1 MPRDVL
7 LAAIIGPHGLKG
19 EVKVKT
25 FTEASA
31 ALGQYGALHLKDGR
45 KLFVK
50 HVNAVKPG
58 EAIVAFI
65 DVGDRN
71 AAEALKGEE
80 LFVSREALP
89 PLEGQEFYHADLVGL
104 RAEDEEGRIIGT
116 VKAIHNFGAGDVIE
130 IAQADGDTVLLA
142 FTRENVPA
150 IEVEKGRITVA
161 VPEEVEA
168 QTPRG
173 NVE

>member
-7 LAAIIGPHGLKG
+7 LAAVIGAHGLKG

-25 FTEASA
+25 FTEAGD

-50 HVNAVKPG
+50 HVNATKPG

-89 PLEGQEFYHADLVGL
+89 ALEGHEFYQADLIGL
-104 RAEDEEGRIIGT
+104 RAEDAEGRVIGT
-116 VKAIHNFGAGDVIE
+116 VRAIQNFGASDVLE
-130 IAQADGDTVLLA
+130 IVQADGDTVLLA
-142 FTRENVPA
+142 FTHENVPS

-161 VPEEVEA
+161 VPEETEA